1 MDDQRLQ
8 WRKPGSFLLVAG
20 VFLAAAAA
28 VSNAGI
34 GEFDEHWEKRRVAA
48 EAAAREVYKPDPFN
62 VTNEFNHAVIRSTE
76 RGGVLRR
83 ELSGKN
89 SKYKGPCLATNP
101 IDRCWRCRKDWA
113 TDRKRLARCAM
124 GFGRGATGG
133 ASGKIYVV
141 TDPGD
146 GDAANPRYG
155 TLRWGAIQAAPLW
168 ITFARSMVIRLTQE
182 LLVASD
188 KTIDGRGAQVHI
200 ARGGAGITVQFARNV
215 IITSLHVHDVKHSD
229 GGAVRDSPTHIGPR
243 TRADGDGISLF
254 AATDVWVDHVSMS
267 MCEDGLI
274 DVVQGSTGVTI
285 SNSHFTNHN
294 DVMLFGASDSY
305 PQDKV
310 MQITVAFN
318 HFGRGLVQ
326 RMPRCRWGFFH
337 VVNNDYTHWLMYA
350 IGGGMSPTILSQGNR
365 YIAPPNIAAKL
376 ITRHYAPEWEWKNW
390 AWRSDGDLFMN
401 GAYFQASNGA
411 INRKVKGSDMVKPKP
426 GSYVRRLTRF
436 AGALSCR
443 PGEPC

>member
-1 MDDQRLQ
+1 MDDQRL
-8 WRKPGSFLLVAG
+8 KPGSFLLIVG
-20 VFLAAAAA
+20 VFLVAAAGM
-28 VSNAGI
+28 SNANI
-34 GEFDEHWEKRRVAA
+34 AEFDEHWEKRREAA
-48 EAAAREVYKPDPFN
+48 EAAAKEVYKPDPFN
-62 VTNEFNHAVIRSTE
+62 VTNELNHAVIRH
-76 RGGVLRR
+76 RGILRR

-101 IDRCWRCRKDWA
+101 MDRCWRCRKDWA

-133 ASGKIYVV
+133 VRGKIYIV
-141 TDPGD
+141 TDPSD

-155 TLRWGAIQAAPLW
+155 TLRWGAMQAAPLW
-168 ITFARSMVIRLTQE
+168 ITFAKSMVIRLTQE

-188 KTIDGRGAQVHI
+188 KTIDGRGAQVHV

-215 IITSLHVHDVKHSD
+215 IITNLHVHDVKHSD
-229 GGAVRDSPTHIGPR
+229 GGVVRDSPTHVGPR

-254 AATDVWVDHVSMS
+254 AATDVWVDHISMS

-274 DVVQGSTGVTI
+274 DVVQGSTG
-285 SNSHFTNHN
+285 
-294 DVMLFGASDSY
+294 
-305 PQDKV
+305 
-310 MQITVAFN
+310 IT
-318 HFGRGLVQ
+318 
-326 RMPRCRWGFFH
+326 
-337 VVNNDYTHWLMYA
+337 
-350 IGGGMSPTILSQGNR
+350 
-365 YIAPPNIAAKL
+365 K
-376 ITRHYAPEWEWKNW
+376 HYAPEWEWKNW
-390 AWRSDGDLFMN
+390 AWHSDGDLFMN

-411 INRKVKGSDMVKPKP
+411 ISRKIKSSDMVKPKP

>member
-34 GEFDEHWEKRRVAA
+34 GEFDEHWEKRRAAA
-48 EAAAREVYKPDPFN
+48 EAAAEEVYKPDPFN
-62 VTNEFNHAVIRSTE
+62 VTNESTE
-76 RGGVLRR
+76 RGVLRR

-133 ASGKIYVV
+133 VRGKIYVV

-155 TLRWGAIQAAPLW
+155 TLR
-168 ITFARSMVIRLTQE
+168 
-182 LLVASD
+182 D